1 MKLRPLD
8 DRVVIKQSK
17 ADEKTAGGIL
27 LPDTAKEKPQIGKII
42 ATGPGKLL
50 DNGKRSKMS
59 VKKND
64 KVIYAKYIGNEI
76 EIDRE
81 EYVILRES
89 DILGIIE
96 K

>member
-8 DRVVIKQSK
+8 DRVVIKQSE
-17 ADEKTAGGIL
+17 AEEKTTGGII

-50 DNGKRSKMS
+50 KDGKRSKLS

-64 KVIYAKYIGNEI
+64 QVIYGKFMGSEI
-76 EIDRE
+76 EIEGDK
-81 EYVILRES
+81 YVILKES
-89 DILGIIE
+89 DILGIVE

>member
-8 DRVVIKQSK
+8 DRVVIKQSE
-17 ADEKTAGGIL
+17 AQEKTSGGIF
-27 LPDTAKEKPQIGKII
+27 LPDTAKEKPQIGKIV

-50 DNGKRSKMS
+50 DDGKRGEMS

-64 KVIYAKYIGNEI
+64 DVIYGKYTGNEI
-76 EIDRE
+76 EIE
-81 EYVILRES
+81 GEKYVILRES
-89 DILGIIE
+89 DLLGIVE

>member
-8 DRVVIKQSK
+8 DRVVIKQSE
-17 ADEKTAGGIL
+17 AQEKTSGGIF
-27 LPDTAKEKPQIGKII
+27 LPDTAKEKPQIGKVV

-50 DNGKRSKMS
+50 DDGKRGQMS

-64 KVIYAKYIGNEI
+64 DVIYAKYGGNEV
-76 EIDRE
+76 EIDGE
-81 EYVILRES
+81 KYVILRES
-89 DILGIIE
+89 DLLGIVE